1 MKKHLYFLLIKK
13 RNIILLKLNMLFI
26 LIVITLLLV
35 QDMILKFMINL
46 KTSNSSHCNFP
57 YSYSGGEINEFNGGN
72 SNFTVIECEAY
83 HVEFE

>member
-1 MKKHLYFLLIKK
+1 
-13 RNIILLKLNMLFI
+13 
-26 LIVITLLLV
+26 
-35 QDMILKFMINL
+35 MINL